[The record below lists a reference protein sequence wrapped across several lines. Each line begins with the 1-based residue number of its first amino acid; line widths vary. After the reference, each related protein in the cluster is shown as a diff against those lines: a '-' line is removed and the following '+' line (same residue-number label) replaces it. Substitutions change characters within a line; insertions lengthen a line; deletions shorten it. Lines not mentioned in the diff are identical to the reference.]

1 MELDIIRKIVAQ
13 ITNIDPD
20 AINEDTVLYEDL
32 GVDSLDLFQIVMA
45 IEEQFEIEVSEE
57 DAQSI
62 VTVGDAVKMI
72 SRLGGNTD

>member
-72 SRLGGNTD
+72 SRLGGNAD

>member
-13 ITNIDPD
+13 ITNIDPE

>member
-13 ITNIDPD
+13 IKNIDPD

>member
-57 DAQSI
+57 EAQSI